1 MKYKSRL
8 IPIAPDGWRFVLLFG
23 VLGLLFLVLGAWFAK
38 TVGVVL
44 GLLGLFSLRFFRD
57 GERDIPTT
65 TDLLAPA
72 DGTVTEVSDVDG
84 EGYGRGRVI
93 RIFLSVFD
101 GHVQRAPLAGR
112 ITKTHYQPGL
122 FLDAR
127 NSRAAF
133 ANESNAIE
141 IESAKGR
148 VVVRQIAGLIA
159 RRIVCWVRPDDAVE
173 AGERIG
179 LIRYGSQVNLYVPL
193 DVEITVKD
201 GDKVSA
207 GQTIVGRWKNAGSA
221 QRAGNAGRTVEPAG
235 VGA

>member
-1 MKYKSRL
+1 L
-8 IPIAPDGWRFVLLFG
+8 GALFLVFGAWFSKTVGG
-23 VLGLLFLVLGAWFAK
+23 VLGLLA
-38 TVGVVL
+38 
-44 GLLGLFSLRFFRD
+44 LFSLRFFRD
-57 GERDIPTT
+57 GERTVPVT

-112 ITKTHYQPGL
+112 VTKTHYQPGL

-127 NSRAAF
+127 NARAAF

-141 IESAKGR
+141 IESSKGR

-159 RRIVCWVRPDDAVE
+159 RRIVCWVRPDDVVE

-207 GQTIVGRWKNAGSA
+207 GQTIVGRWKNAGSS
-221 QRAGNAGRTVEPAG
+221 QRAGSADRTVEPAG